1 MEQESLGWSAAAAAL
16 PDADTLR
23 RLAKS
28 EPFDLSAAELIDFIV
43 CAERLQSFVQA
54 LQISAVAE
62 FARPGRC
69 GDVSDL
75 VDMLTEKG
83 GRAKLSDGSIDV
95 DVLEALVQEQTRRLA
110 AAEIAAALRQSSIGA
125 ARRVDAALEYADEL
139 PATLR
144 ALREGRIDKARA
156 WVIADRTGNL
166 DPDLRNELESSIVP
180 LAFDRTPGQL
190 KPLVDRRVVAADPD
204 AAKKR
209 AEKARKE
216 RTVDHFPGD
225 DGMGVIRAI
234 LSADG
239 AVAVAELLDSMARA
253 TAGADDRP
261 IAARR
266 ADALTDICISLLQDG
281 FVDVGVV
288 LGKVSDCGASE
299 SRTDAESFEEAG
311 DAIVR
316 NPGSESEEL
325 SDEHD
330 AAYGNHVDGLSDGV
344 PREGIA
350 DNGSRAAGIFR
361 GPTRSPAESARIRTH
376 HGRET
381 HFNLTMSAAA
391 FAALSESPAE
401 LVGHG
406 CITADIA
413 RMMAESLSSLAVIVV
428 NGAGQATAVGSTTY
442 AARQTIAD
450 RVIAAA
456 GTCRFPSC
464 RQTAHKCD
472 LDHRQPFDHD
482 NPARGGSTEMS
493 NLDPLC
499 RNHHLLKTH
508 AGWRAARDPE
518 DGLTLSWISPTG
530 HRYVSAPRQF
540 QLADEAA
547 MPDERRCGVTR
558 DGHRGSASGSR
569 YGAGTAEREHAEA
582 CADALPV
589 PFPVETGSGNAD
601 LVVTVR
607 RLLQRAEKDR
617 IRATT
622 ETAMVRP
629 TAVPHLTFTL
639 GVANGRIPPRSYD
652 DSWHEDEDAHGDDDH
667 RSHEECADGYEP
679 PTQAFLRRFCTPEI
693 VQGHSG
699 TWARNVKLMSGSI
712 RPDPEAPPF

>member
-23 RLAKS
+23 RMAKS

-299 SRTDAESFEEAG
+299 SRTDAESFEGAG

-401 LVGHG
+401 LV
-406 CITADIA
+406 A
-413 RMMAESLSSLAVIVV
+413 MAAS
-428 NGAGQATAVGSTTY
+428 
-442 AARQTIAD
+442 
-450 RVIAAA
+450 
-456 GTCRFPSC
+456 
-464 RQTAHKCD
+464 
-472 LDHRQPFDHD
+472 QPT
-482 NPARGGSTEMS
+482 S
-493 NLDPLC
+493 
-499 RNHHLLKTH
+499 
-508 AGWRAARDPE
+508 PE
-518 DGLTLSWISPTG
+518 
-530 HRYVSAPRQF
+530 
-540 QLADEAA
+540 
-547 MPDERRCGVTR
+547 
-558 DGHRGSASGSR
+558 
-569 YGAGTAEREHAEA
+569 
-582 CADALPV
+582 
-589 PFPVETGSGNAD
+589 
-601 LVVTVR
+601 
-607 RLLQRAEKDR
+607 
-617 IRATT
+617 
-622 ETAMVRP
+622 
-629 TAVPHLTFTL
+629 
-639 GVANGRIPPRSYD
+639 
-652 DSWHEDEDAHGDDDH
+652 
-667 RSHEECADGYEP
+667 
-679 PTQAFLRRFCTPEI
+679 
-693 VQGHSG
+693 
-699 TWARNVKLMSGSI
+699 
-712 RPDPEAPPF
+712 

>member
-28 EPFDLSAAELIDFIV
+28 EPADLSAAELIDFIV

-316 NPGSESEEL
+316 
-325 SDEHD
+325 
-330 AAYGNHVDGLSDGV
+330 
-344 PREGIA
+344 I
-350 DNGSRAAGIFR
+350 RAASQRNF
-361 GPTRSPAESARIRTH
+361 PTNTTRPMETMWTAYPTVFPVRELQTTVHVRQAYSVDLLEALQNRPES
-376 HGRET
+376 
-381 HFNLTMSAAA
+381 
-391 FAALSESPAE
+391 
-401 LVGHG
+401 GH
-406 CITADIA
+406 T
-413 RMMAESLSSLAVIVV
+413 
-428 NGAGQATAVGSTTY
+428 
-442 AARQTIAD
+442 
-450 RVIAAA
+450 
-456 GTCRFPSC
+456 
-464 RQTAHKCD
+464 
-472 LDHRQPFDHD
+472 
-482 NPARGGSTEMS
+482 
-493 NLDPLC
+493 
-499 RNHHLLKTH
+499 
-508 AGWRAARDPE
+508 
-518 DGLTLSWISPTG
+518 
-530 HRYVSAPRQF
+530 
-540 QLADEAA
+540 
-547 MPDERRCGVTR
+547 
-558 DGHRGSASGSR
+558 
-569 YGAGTAEREHAEA
+569 TAERRISTSP
-582 CADALPV
+582 CRLP
-589 PFPVETGSGNAD
+589 PS
-601 LVVTVR
+601 
-607 RLLQRAEKDR
+607 QR
-617 IRATT
+617 
-622 ETAMVRP
+622 
-629 TAVPHLTFTL
+629 
-639 GVANGRIPPRSYD
+639 S
-652 DSWHEDEDAHGDDDH
+652 
-667 RSHEECADGYEP
+667 
-679 PTQAFLRRFCTPEI
+679 
-693 VQGHSG
+693 
-699 TWARNVKLMSGSI
+699 AR
-712 RPDPEAPPF
+712 APPNSSAMAASQPTSPE